1 MFTLHPFDAGSGST
15 STFWLRSGGRVA
27 SRDYFLCR
35 AGATVPEG
43 ISLLVQIAEQV
54 AEGKT
59 PRIPIF
65 RRVVL

>member
-1 MFTLHPFDAGSGST
+1 M
-15 STFWLRSGGRVA
+15 A